1 MSSNRLFLHAGL
13 FIFLM
18 SMAGFSTAQTNG
30 FGFKLGPS
38 LGFQKWGGGNQTDPL
53 LRWHIAAFMDSE
65 SSDGKNVIY
74 GQLGY
79 HVKGGGIRIPF
90 FYDINGNRYPGSTYG
105 MEFHNLSFELGLKR
119 FLKLAQWKPYYAVGL
134 RGEYTLNTN
143 LEIYKELEE
152 WTRKWNYGITLRIG
166 SEFKFKKLMNMGIE
180 FTIAPDLSKQVYVP
194 ASIRRIDP
202 FTGQPTPGY
211 EQSTV
216 NTTLELSVYLRFMQ
230 LIIYDE

>member
-74 GQLGY
+74 RSRKQTFNDFVGQLF
-79 HVKGGGIRIPF
+79 V
-90 FYDINGNRYPGSTYG
+90 
-105 MEFHNLSFELGLKR
+105 
-119 FLKLAQWKPYYAVGL
+119 
-134 RGEYTLNTN
+134 
-143 LEIYKELEE
+143 
-152 WTRKWNYGITLRIG
+152 
-166 SEFKFKKLMNMGIE
+166 
-180 FTIAPDLSKQVYVP
+180 
-194 ASIRRIDP
+194 
-202 FTGQPTPGY
+202 
-211 EQSTV
+211 
-216 NTTLELSVYLRFMQ
+216 
-230 LIIYDE
+230 